1 MHHVQ
6 TYVGLMFHYSLLI
19 SAHKFIPSEVVNREC
34 CILIP
39 HQVALP
45 IVWSQYTSQLVCVCV
60 CVCVCVL
67 GGGGGGGGG
76 KVGHGTFYNTF
87 ISAPKLVFPRY
98 SQLVVCNDELDY
110 WNELLTNHTILLR
123 LLIKFACL
131 WRLTLPSPE

>member
-1 MHHVQ
+1 MVSVYQ
-6 TYVGLMFHYSLLI
+6 PAS
-19 SAHKFIPSEVVNREC
+19 
-34 CILIP
+34 
-39 HQVALP
+39 
-45 IVWSQYTSQLVCVCV
+45 VCVCV
-60 CVCVCVL
+60 CVCG

-110 WNELLTNHTILLR
+110 WNELLTNHTILLG